1 MLFMRI
7 YNTALMIFLLIS
19 IFKNGVVGD
28 LTRKEVFCGLSF
40 PISIFTA
47 CTCGVTDRVP
57 SSSSIGLV
65 IVVIL
70 FMNIVACHFYML
82 PFYVNLFLFMGI
94 ERLNTRFQELVAVGE
109 KNSNAKASRKVSKKQ
124 RENVLNISM
133 PRSKGKLGK
142 QGYPKLDVQ
151 TNRVRR
157 LKAQKAEP
165 LVKEEGEMSDTEE
178 VYEQFK
184 EVKWMEWCED
194 VMVEE
199 EKTLKRLQRLQSTSA
214 DLPKEKVLLS
224 FWISHL
230 SRLFYFLI
238 FFI

>member
-1 MLFMRI
+1 MHV
-7 YNTALMIFLLIS
+7 IS
-19 IFKNGVVGD
+19 I
-28 LTRKEVFCGLSF
+28 
-40 PISIFTA
+40 I
-47 CTCGVTDRVP
+47 
-57 SSSSIGLV
+57 
-65 IVVIL
+65 
-70 FMNIVACHFYML
+70 
-82 PFYVNLFLFMGI
+82 YVNLFNI
-94 ERLNTRFQELVAVGE
+94 ERLKTGYQELVAVGE

-133 PRSKGKLGK
+133 PRSKGKQGK
-142 QGYPKLDVQ
+142 QGSSKLDVQ

-165 LVKEEGEMSDTEE
+165 LMKEEGEMSDTEE

-214 DLPKEKVLLS
+214 DLPKEKVLLGYSISCFSCLFSS
-224 FWISHL
+224 FYS
-230 SRLFYFLI
+230 FLI
-238 FFI
+238 VLLLTVLLYRFFPKFGSICNFLGEGLIKLFLNMRTSLIGKKV